1 MNRDQQ
7 GGTGGERSGI
17 HSREASGGSGG
28 RAASAPQLDLD
39 TVIAAVRDDEAPAS
53 VAEAAGARV
62 WERVAREAG
71 LQAGNVEGIRGC
83 ADVQALLSAHRRGA
97 LPPRRA
103 LLVEDHLREC
113 AVCRAVWRH
122 PHASRL
128 AVLPWRRPAAAA
140 RTPGHRV
147 RHYAIAASAL
157 VATVLAGI
165 AVRQAFFAPPPGSRA
180 SVQSVSGTL
189 HRVAGQQTVA
199 LAAGQ
204 EVNEGEPVRTARGSQ
219 ALLRLRDGS
228 IVEVGERSELSVTA
242 RGNDTTIHL
251 ERGRVI
257 VQAAKRRVGHLRVA
271 ADDCTVEVTGTVF
284 SVNRGLKGSRVS
296 VIEGQVRVVRG
307 GDEEVLAPGQQW
319 ATSAAMGRVPVRDE
333 IAWSRD
339 VDRHLALL
347 GALKALREKWEEV
360 STPGVRSES
369 RLLPRVPADAV
380 VFASVPNYGESLA
393 EADRLFEEGVRENP
407 VLRQWWQEADPAR
420 HGGPSLAVLLEKVGT
435 FAEFLG
441 DEIALVVM
449 DDGRSL
455 ERPLPVVL
463 AEVRRP
469 GLREFLDRELPSRSG
484 VPVLLRDDLIAVSPE
499 REALRRLEARLGS
512 GGAGLAGTPFGARI
526 LDAYRGGVGLLFA
539 ADLQR
544 ITAGTARSGRA
555 QDREALSRAGLD
567 GVRHLIVERTGLSG
581 DARARLTFDGARRG
595 VASWLAPPAP
605 MGSIEFFSTNAEV
618 VGAFVFKSPALV
630 VDDILRMAGA
640 EDANKL
646 AELESKLDLR
656 LREDLAE
663 TLGGEFAVAL
673 DGPLLPTPAWKVVV
687 EVEDP
692 ARLQSS
698 LQVLVSRANDE
709 ALRAQ
714 RPGVHLEAE
723 QAGDRTYY
731 SVRGGGLPFEVHYAF
746 ADGYLV
752 AAASRAF
759 VMRAIQVRESG
770 DTLARSDRF
779 QALFPRDRH
788 VNVSALV
795 YQDLGP
801 LVRVLLDARRT
812 APLAPAQR
820 GALESLTRDAKP
832 TLLCA
837 YGEEDAIQLAG
848 AGGLF
853 DLDPAQLVLPL
864 LLERRISGTRVPAA
878 P

>member
-1 MNRDQQ
+1 MNRDL
-7 GGTGGERSGI
+7 E
-17 HSREASGGSGG
+17 
-28 RAASAPQLDLD
+28 LD
-39 TVIAAVRDDEAPAS
+39 TAIAAVREDDAPEA
-53 VAEAAGARV
+53 VADAAGARV
-62 WERVAREAG
+62 WERLAREAG
-71 LQAGNVEGIRGC
+71 LAAACVEAIRGC
-83 ADVQALLSAHRRGA
+83 ADVQALLFAHREGTLTA
-97 LPPRRA
+97 ARR

-113 AVCRAVWRH
+113 AVCRASRRH
-122 PHASRL
+122 PGGTRL
-128 AVLPWRRPAAAA
+128 AVLPWRRPASGPAAPSHPL
-140 RTPGHRV
+140 RDSV
-147 RHYAIAASAL
+147 LAASAL
-157 VATVLAGI
+157 LAAGLAGV
-165 AVRQAFFAPPPGSRA
+165 AVWHAFFAPPPGSRA

-189 HRVAGQQTVA
+189 HRVAAQQTIA
-199 LAAGQ
+199 LAVGQ
-204 EVNEGEPVRTARGSQ
+204 EVGEGEPVRTARGSQ

-242 RGNDTTIHL
+242 RGNDTTVHL
-251 ERGRVI
+251 ERGRII
-257 VQAAKRRVGHLRVA
+257 VQAAKRRTGHLRVA
-271 ADDCTVEVTGTVF
+271 TRDTTVEVTGTVF
-284 SVNRGLKGSRVS
+284 SVNSGLKGSRVS

-347 GALKALREKWEEV
+347 GALKALREKWDEAK
-360 STPGVRSES
+360 TPGIRSES
-369 RLLPRVPADAV
+369 RLLSRVPADTV

-393 EADRLFEEGVRENP
+393 EANRLFEEGIQENP
-407 VLRQWWQEADPAR
+407 VLKQWWSQADPVR
-420 HGGPSLAVLLEKVGT
+420 HGGPSLAVLIDKVRT

-441 DEIALVVM
+441 DEIAFVVLA
-449 DDGRSL
+449 DGGGL
-455 ERPLPVVL
+455 ERPLPIVL

-469 GLREFLDRELPSRSG
+469 GLREFLDRELPGDREG
-484 VPVLLRDDLIAVSPE
+484 VPFLLRDDLIAVSPE

-539 ADLQR
+539 ADLER
-544 ITAGTARSGRA
+544 ITAASARNGRP
-555 QDREALSRAGLD
+555 QEREALARSGLD
-567 GVRHLIVERTGLSG
+567 GVRHLIVERAGLSG
-581 DARARLTFDGARRG
+581 DARARLAFDGARRG

-605 MGSIEFFSTNAEV
+605 MGSLEFFSTSTEA
-618 VGAFVFKSPALV
+618 VGAFVFKSPSLV
-630 VDDILRMAGA
+630 LDDMLRIAGA
-640 EDANKL
+640 GDAKAGEKM

-673 DGPLLPTPAWKVVV
+673 DGPLLPTPAWKLVV

-709 ALRAQ
+709 ALRVQ
-714 RPGVHLEAE
+714 RPGLRLEAE

-731 SVRGGGLPFEVHYAF
+731 SVRGGGLPFELHYTF

-759 VMRAIQVRESG
+759 VMRAVQLRESG
-770 DTLARSDRF
+770 DTLARSQRF

-788 VNVSALV
+788 VNVSGLV

-801 LVRVLLDARRT
+801 LVRVLLDARGSV
-812 APLAPAQR
+812 LAPGQR
-820 GALESLTRDAKP
+820 SAVESLTRDAKP

-864 LLERRISGTRVPAA
+864 LLERRISGTRGTAA

>member
-1 MNRDQQ
+1 MNRDQVDL
-7 GGTGGERSGI
+7 ERAI
-17 HSREASGGSGG
+17 
-28 RAASAPQLDLD
+28 
-39 TVIAAVRDDEAPAS
+39 VAVRGDEVPAS
-53 VAEAAGARV
+53 VAEAAGVRV
-62 WERVAREAG
+62 WERLAREAG
-71 LQAGNVEGIRGC
+71 LPAGAVEAIRGC
-83 ADVQALLSAHRRGA
+83 ADVQALLPAHREGA
-97 LPPRRA
+97 LPAVRA

-113 AVCRAVWRH
+113 AVCRASWRH
-122 PHASRL
+122 PGATRL
-128 AVLPWRRPAAAA
+128 AVLPWRRPAPAAA
-140 RTPGHRV
+140 TPSRRL
-147 RHYAIAASAL
+147 RHYAVAASAL
-157 VATVLAGI
+157 LAAGVASV

-204 EVNEGEPVRTARGSQ
+204 EVSEGETVRTARGSQ

-242 RGNDTTIHL
+242 RGNDTTLHL
-251 ERGRVI
+251 ERGRII
-257 VQAAKRRVGHLRVA
+257 VQAAKRRAGHLRVA
-271 ADDCTVEVTGTVF
+271 ARDTTVEVTGTVF
-284 SVNRGLKGSRVS
+284 SVNSGLKGSRVS

-319 ATSAAMGRVPVRDE
+319 ATSAAMGRVSVRDE

-347 GALKALREKWEEV
+347 GAFKALREKWEEMP
-360 STPGVRSES
+360 TPGVRSES

-393 EADRLFEEGVRENP
+393 AAERLFEEGLRDNP
-407 VLRQWWQEADPAR
+407 VLREWWRQADPAR
-420 HGGPSLAVLLEKVGT
+420 DGGPSLAVLLEKVRN
-435 FAEFLG
+435 FAVFLG
-441 DEIALVVM
+441 DEIALVVL
-449 DDGRSL
+449 DDGRNL

-469 GLREFLDRELPSRSG
+469 GLREFLDRELPSGRG

-499 REALRRLEARLGS
+499 REALRRLEARLGE

-544 ITAGTARSGRA
+544 ITAATARSGRP
-555 QDREALSRAGLD
+555 QEREALARTGLD
-567 GVRHLIVERTGLSG
+567 GVRHLIVERAGLSG
-581 DARARLTFDGARRG
+581 DARARLAFDGDRRG

-605 MGSIEFFSTNAEV
+605 MGSLDFFSTSAEA

-630 VDDILRMAGA
+630 LDDVLRIAGNEEGGSGGTGA
-640 EDANKL
+640 SPQLNSERGFTPRERNDKL

-673 DGPLLPTPAWKVVV
+673 DGPLLPIPAWKLVI

-692 ARLQSS
+692 ARLQTS
-698 LQVLVSRANDE
+698 LQVLVNRANDE

-714 RPGVHLEAE
+714 RPGVRLEAE
-723 QAGDRTYY
+723 QAGERTYY

-779 QALFPRDRH
+779 QALFPSDRH
-788 VNVSALV
+788 VNVSGLV

-801 LVRVLLDARRT
+801 LVRALLDTRRSV
-812 APLAPAQR
+812 PLAPGQR

-864 LLERRISGTRVPAA
+864 LLERHISGTRGTAA